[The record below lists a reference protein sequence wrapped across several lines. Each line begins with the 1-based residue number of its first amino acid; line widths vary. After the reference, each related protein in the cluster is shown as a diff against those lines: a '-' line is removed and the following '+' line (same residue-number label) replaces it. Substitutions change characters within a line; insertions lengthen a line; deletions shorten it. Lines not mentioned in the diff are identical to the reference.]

1 MEFMTG
7 EWFGRLFGV
16 LVVNLILSGDNAVV
30 IAMAARTL
38 EGANRKKAIIWGAAG
53 AVVLRLLFAGVITL
67 LLEVPLLQVVGG
79 LLLVWIAWGLIHE
92 GDGGD
97 DEDKVKAGAST
108 WQAVRIIIVADA
120 VMSLDNVIAL
130 VQAARIEGEV
140 DPWLLVIGLATTIPL
155 VIFGA
160 ALLTSLLDRF
170 PILVYAGAGLLV
182 YIAVEMFFK
191 DKFAHEYLEPYEH
204 FELPIAVVAVVAFI
218 AVASLWK
225 RRAERTAQTED
236 SAQNQPEGEDP
247 AVLEQHR
254 EHDEQREGHEHVARE
269 AHQGSLRLPKEHGG
283 DDEQEGVG
291 AQGKGEYP

>member
-53 AVVLRLLFAGVITL
+53 AVVLRLIFAGVITL

-79 LLLVWIAWGLIHE
+79 LLLVWIAWGLVHEDDGGE
-92 GDGGD
+92 GD
-97 DEDKVKAGAST
+97 EEKVKAGSST

-130 VQAARIEGEV
+130 VQAARIGGEV
-140 DPWLLVIGLATTIPL
+140 DISLLVIGLATTIPL

-160 ALLTSLLDRF
+160 ALLTSLLNRF
-170 PILVYAGAGLLV
+170 PFLVYLGAGLLI
-182 YIAVEMFFK
+182 YLAVEMIFA
-191 DKFAHEYLEPYEH
+191 DKVTHPYLKHYHSIEWIIG
-204 FELPIAVVAVVAFI
+204 LVAAGIFMLVAW
-218 AVASLWK
+218 LWA
-225 RRAERTAQTED
+225 RR
-236 SAQNQPEGEDP
+236 SSG
-247 AVLEQHR
+247 
-254 EHDEQREGHEHVARE
+254 DEA
-269 AHQGSLRLPKEHGG
+269 K
-283 DDEQEGVG
+283 
-291 AQGKGEYP
+291 